1 VQVKNMKTVAESL
14 DKLILE
20 DDVADFDCATCG
32 RKVPLMKKRS
42 ILQTLPPVLIVQ
54 VCVCVPRERKMLRP
68 VHACT
73 AAVALIRCDELVC
86 ACVCDLSRQ
95 CNRFVFN
102 FDTFQHEKLNT
113 RFEFPRQLNLEPF
126 TREGVA
132 WRRSKAE
139 HDAALAAAAG
149 GDAGDAGGESE
160 AKGGDG
166 DSTSA
171 AAARPGDSV
180 SAGAAAPSGDAGVSA
195 GGDGGV
201 SASGDAAVL
210 EPYTVHPRE
219 YYEYRLKG
227 IVVHSGTAN
236 SGHYYSFIRDGSP
249 ADAALDADDVE
260 SLRRERWYRFDDSS
274 VTEFPMTEETLETEA
289 FGGFVEQWETDEYGR
304 AVNVKREQ
312 VLCCAVLCCAVLC
325 CAVLCCAVLCCA
337 VLCCAVLC

>member
-1 VQVKNMKTVAESL
+1 
-14 DKLILE
+14 
-20 DDVADFDCATCG
+20 
-32 RKVPLMKKRS
+32 
-42 ILQTLPPVLIVQ
+42 
-54 VCVCVPRERKMLRP
+54 
-68 VHACT
+68 
-73 AAVALIRCDELVC
+73 
-86 ACVCDLSRQ
+86 VCDLSRQ

-132 WRRSKAE
+132 WRRAKAE

-337 VLCCAVLC
+337 ERSGDCTTGGVCAELNGVTVCARVCRATTARADAQRVPACVREGAGCRCADPRRCGHVADPGGGGA